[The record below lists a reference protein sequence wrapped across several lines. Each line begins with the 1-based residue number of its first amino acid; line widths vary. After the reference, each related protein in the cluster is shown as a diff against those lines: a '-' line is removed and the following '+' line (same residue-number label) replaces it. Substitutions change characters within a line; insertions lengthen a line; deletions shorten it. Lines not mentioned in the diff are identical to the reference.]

1 MTKES
6 IAESFQSLQDR
17 ICQSLE
23 RIDGKSKFQEDLWTR
38 PDGGGGRTR
47 TIGGEGIIE
56 KGGVNFS
63 EVYGTVTDLM
73 KKNTE
78 IEGDSFFA
86 TGVSI
91 VIHPHSPHIPIIHMN
106 IRYFELN
113 NGRYWFG
120 GGIDL
125 TPHYIVSSQ
134 AQKFHAGLKAV
145 CDKYNSEFY
154 TKFKSWADDYFFLPH
169 RNETRGVGGIF
180 FDHLKEDEHNSKEK
194 LLSHI
199 KNGAKKVI
207 VSAPCKNADKTIVYG
222 VNENILTKDDQ
233 IISAASCT
241 TNCLAP
247 VANVLNE
254 RFEIEKGFMTTIH
267 AFTSDQR
274 ILDNS
279 HKDPRRARSASQSI
293 VPTSTGASKAI
304 GEIIPS
310 LKGKL
315 EGVAMRVPTPNVS
328 LIELVFCTKKEMTKE
343 KINEA
348 FTFASK
354 KQSKKVLEITTEKL
368 VSVDF
373 NHNSAS
379 AIIDSSLTN
388 VVGGNM
394 GKISAWYD
402 NEWGFSNRMCD
413 IAEHLH
419 KIS

>member
-1 MTKES
+1 MTIKVG
-6 IAESFQSLQDR
+6 INGMGR
-17 ICQSLE
+17 I
-23 RIDGKSKFQEDLWTR
+23 
-38 PDGGGGRTR
+38 GRMVIR
-47 TIGGEGIIE
+47 AIIE
-56 KGGVNFS
+56 SKNKDIEIKHINNRSSS
-63 EVYGTVTDLM
+63 EASCTLIKYDSIHGKFDADLGFDKDHIIINKNKITFTQESKIEDINW
-73 KKNTE
+73 KKFNVDYVFE
-78 IEGDSFFA
+78 C
-86 TGVSI
+86 TG
-91 VIHPHSPHIPIIHMN
+91 
-106 IRYFELN
+106 
-113 NGRYWFG
+113 
-120 GGIDL
+120 
-125 TPHYIVSSQ
+125 
-134 AQKFHAGLKAV
+134 KF
-145 CDKYNSEFY
+145 
-154 TKFKSWADDYFFLPH
+154 
-169 RNETRGVGGIF
+169 
-180 FDHLKEDEHNSKEK
+180 NSKDV

-207 VSAPCKNADKTIVYG
+207 VSAPCKDADKTIVYG
-222 VNENILTKDDQ
+222 VNENLLSKNDQ
-233 IISAASCT
+233 IVSAASCT

-247 VANVLNE
+247 VANILNE
-254 RFEIEKGFMTTIH
+254 SFEIEKGFMTTIH

-328 LIELVFCTKKEMTKE
+328 LIELVFCTKKEIDKE

-348 FTFASK
+348 FVQATK
-354 KQSKKVLEITTEKL
+354 KQSKKVLEITKEKL
-368 VSVDF
+368 VSIDF

-388 VVGGNM
+388 VVGKNM

-402 NEWGFSNRMCD
+402 NEWAFSNRMCD